1 MIALLQVLEPI
12 HMKPNTI
19 IFTELD
25 DVNEVIFIE
34 EGFYDV
40 GYEVNKKV
48 QFKVRHPQKTVIG
61 AFEACFNRRSLFIY
75 KTHKD
80 CSGFSVRKR
89 NWHALETQHSI
100 LYQHIKRKALF
111 FYIQRIRRPLLE
123 QKNQD
128 IRHYQTRADYKQVLY
143 LRNIDNNE
151 IQKIVEQELAKSI
164 YEKECDEI
172 LIVKDIEK
180 RIDSYQ
186 RYLLKVIKNQE
197 QAHDVFQYLATE
209 HEDLLS
215 ENSRLR
221 EMAKDKNIDID
232 AILQGS
238 SM

>member
-1 MIALLQVLEPI
+1 M
-12 HMKPNTI
+12 
-19 IFTELD
+19 
-25 DVNEVIFIE
+25 
-34 EGFYDV
+34 
-40 GYEVNKKV
+40 
-48 QFKVRHPQKTVIG
+48 
-61 AFEACFNRRSLFIY
+61 
-75 KTHKD
+75 
-80 CSGFSVRKR
+80 
-89 NWHALETQHSI
+89 
-100 LYQHIKRKALF
+100 
-111 FYIQRIRRPLLE
+111 
-123 QKNQD
+123 
-128 IRHYQTRADYKQVLY
+128 LY

-238 SM
+238 SMWP

>member
-1 MIALLQVLEPI
+1 M
-12 HMKPNTI
+12 
-19 IFTELD
+19 
-25 DVNEVIFIE
+25 
-34 EGFYDV
+34 
-40 GYEVNKKV
+40 
-48 QFKVRHPQKTVIG
+48 
-61 AFEACFNRRSLFIY
+61 
-75 KTHKD
+75 
-80 CSGFSVRKR
+80 
-89 NWHALETQHSI
+89 
-100 LYQHIKRKALF
+100 
-111 FYIQRIRRPLLE
+111 
-123 QKNQD
+123 
-128 IRHYQTRADYKQVLY
+128 LY

-238 SM
+238 SMWPLLINLGLLERKSRQIKYIEI